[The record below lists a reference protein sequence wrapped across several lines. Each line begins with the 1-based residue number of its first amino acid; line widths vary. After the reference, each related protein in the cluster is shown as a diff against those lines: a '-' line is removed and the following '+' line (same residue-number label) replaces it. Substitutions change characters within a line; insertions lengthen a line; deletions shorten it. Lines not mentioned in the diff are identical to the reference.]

1 MAKSLADQ
9 AVLFVDDEESIL
21 NALRRELVDEEFRC
35 FFALSGNQA
44 LNIMQ
49 KENISVIIS
58 DIKMPD
64 MDGLSLLKLVKEK
77 YPTTARVVLSGYT
90 QLPQILVTINQADI
104 FKFLTKPWGSE
115 LKPVIQEAINY
126 HQLQEDRIKIEQLLN
141 LQYNDST
148 NIIKKIENTIQA
160 VRSSHVLFAAMGMK
174 ALEMAAE
181 ALDSPEGHAMIK
193 EQLMMASSL
202 LKTLS
207 ELDFEEYTSISV
219 KSLYEDLSQTLQKGN
234 VKKVESDTETY
245 TKTIRTQQ
253 KVLKGFIATIVRN
266 LTDYPHNY
274 TVKIKF
280 RTREA
285 EKSGKH
291 EMTLFISPLDS
302 HNVPEDGYRNQRAYV
317 DMLNNFASKFMAL
330 LDGEFIGLITRGTIV
345 LKVVLHECGQ

>member
-21 NALRRELVDEEFRC
+21 NALRRELVDEEYRC

-49 KENISVIIS
+49 QENISVIIS

-64 MDGLSLLKLVKEK
+64 MDGLSLLKLVKET
-77 YPTTARVVLSGYT
+77 YPTTVRVVLSGYT
-90 QLPQILVTINQADI
+90 QLPQILVTINQAEI
-104 FKFLTKPWGSE
+104 FKFLTKPWGIE
-115 LKPVIQEAINY
+115 LKPVIQESINY
-126 HQLQEDRIKIEQLLN
+126 HQLQEDRVKIERLLN
-141 LQYNDST
+141 LQYNDS
-148 NIIKKIENTIQA
+148 NVIKKIENTIRA

-253 KVLKGFIATIVRN
+253 KVLNGFIATMVRN

-280 RTREA
+280 RARVT
-285 EKSGKH
+285 EKSDKH
-291 EMTLFISPLDS
+291 EVTLFISPLDS
-302 HNVPEDGYRNQRAYV
+302 HNVPEDGYRSQRAYV
-317 DMLNNFASKFMAL
+317 DMLNNFASKLIAL
-330 LDGEFIGLITRGTIV
+330 LDGEFIGLIANGVIV
-345 LKVVLHECGQ
+345 LKIVVHNYSQ